1 MDFRKT
7 KKDTKEADG
16 KFEDFGGS
24 QNSWDEIL
32 NLEDDMESVEM
43 FSKFHARSLCGDR
56 VVGWI
61 GKFCYDRQKP
71 KFVK

>member
-32 NLEDDMESVEM
+32 NLEDDM
-43 FSKFHARSLCGDR
+43 
-56 VVGWI
+56 
-61 GKFCYDRQKP
+61 
-71 KFVK
+71 